1 MSIFKSNS
9 KIIAAFTALFMI
21 ASLTFSVNA
30 ESDVNTS
37 ENQTSVSSSNEEI
50 TDNDT
55 ANSESSS
62 SEDTKNETDNVSESA
77 AKRTS
82 LVANQRNPPKRAC

>member
-21 ASLTFSVNA
+21 ASLTFSVNS

-50 TDNDT
+50 TKAPHLKIQKMKLIT
-55 ANSESSS
+55 CQKARQ
-62 SEDTKNETDNVSESA
+62 TMI
-77 AKRTS
+77 
-82 LVANQRNPPKRAC
+82 